1 MLKKKLDAPDLVTP
15 SLIPQNQDSK
25 VASNLTE
32 AERNENLIK
41 ALAHISDLDI
51 ENEAESQKIA
61 PTSVKPMLSNDAV
74 LKVPKVNQVH
84 RFFSSNSNNNSQI
97 FNQ

>member
-1 MLKKKLDAPDLVTP
+1 M
-15 SLIPQNQDSK
+15 
-25 VASNLTE
+25 TE

-51 ENEAESQKIA
+51 DDEADSQKIE

-74 LKVPKVNQVH
+74 LKVPKVNLVH

-97 FNQ
+97 YNQ

>member
-15 SLIPQNQDSK
+15 SLIPQNQDPK
-25 VASNLTE
+25 GASNLTE

-51 ENEAESQKIA
+51 ENEAESQKIE

-74 LKVPKVNQVH
+74 LTVPKVSQVH